1 MPTDAID
8 PSPGRWSVAGRVA
21 SVAVL
26 VNLVTHPILWFIA
39 MPALT
44 PIVGWAGAV
53 AAAET
58 AVVLA
63 EAAAFVVLLDLDEL
77 EALATSVFVN
87 AASVAFGVLAVAALR

>member
-1 MPTDAID
+1 MATHAID
-8 PSPGRWSVAGRVA
+8 ASTAGWAGAGRVA

-26 VNLVTHPILWFIA
+26 VNLVTHPLLWFVV

-44 PIVGWAGAV
+44 PIVGWAGAL

-87 AASVAFGVLAVAALR
+87 AASVAFGVVAVAAAR